1 MSATWLDEL
10 ERVLE
15 ERLTDFLRENPY
27 QELLLHQ
34 QHQKDHYQ
42 NLKRQRQQLQKEAE
56 ELRRQLLTLAGTV
69 REWSTRSNRAR
80 KAGASALADRA
91 DQHIADLMEQG
102 RQLWSDLDQLGNRFK
117 DVEQKFCALS
127 EQSAKDSS
135 TLEEDWTRFAAQQEL
150 QELMRKRDKTN

>member
-1 MSATWLDEL
+1 MSSTWLDEL

-15 ERLTDFLRENPY
+15 ERLPDFLRENPY
-27 QELLLHQ
+27 QELLLNQ

-117 DVEQKFCALS
+117 DVEKKFCSLS
-127 EQSAKDSS
+127 EQSARDSS
-135 TLEEDWTRFAAQQEL
+135 TLEEDWIRFAAQQEL
-150 QELMRKRDKTN
+150 QELIRKLDKAN